1 MEKLIKDFQSP
12 DEATRLYAAEDLADL
27 GLADAAVPL
36 VYQLV
41 KEESVAVKNAIISGL
56 QRLDIIQVHDQIFDL
71 FMSTDAFLRNGAV
84 MIFGD
89 GGEDAVA
96 FLTSKLDHS
105 DREVRKLVLDAMY
118 LIGSDETLLV
128 IRAGLFDE
136 SPNVQITAVEYLGRM
151 ADSEG
156 VADMVT
162 LFKESSEPMLRAA
175 ILETMTMVAD
185 ADAITTILT
194 ILIPEGG
201 SAEIDPIYLAP
212 LTELIAKAGERAAI
226 VRLATSITDLD
237 LYGEE
242 VSCMLTDALK
252 RFPDLL
258 AEETIFNLL
267 IDIIRNPE
275 AGNEARYQAVESL
288 LLGQSG
294 AGNKLS
300 FALLNELGQL
310 LTTNDDPAMALP
322 GVRLLAAARAKDDIL
337 KIMEDCKDE
346 DLKELCEELLQQVEF

>member
-1 MEKLIKDFQSP
+1 MEELIKDLQSP

-27 GLADAAVPL
+27 GLAGAAVPL
-36 VYQLV
+36 VHQLI
-41 KEESVAVKNAIISGL
+41 KEESVAVKNAIIASL
-56 QRLDIIQVHDQIFDL
+56 QRLDITQVHDQIFEL

-156 VADMVT
+156 VVDMIT
-162 LFKESSEPMLRAA
+162 LFKESDEPMLRAA

-185 ADAITTILT
+185 ADAITEILT

-212 LTELIAKAGERAAI
+212 LTELTAKAGEREAI
-226 VRLATSITDLD
+226 IRLAASITDLD

-242 VSCMLTDALK
+242 VSSMLTDALK
-252 RFPDLL
+252 RFPDIL
-258 AEETIFNLL
+258 AEETILDLL

-288 LLGQSG
+288 LLGRAG
-294 AGNKLS
+294 AGTKLNL
-300 FALLNELGQL
+300 ALFNELGQL
-310 LTTNDDPAMALP
+310 LTTNNDAAMALP
-322 GVRLLAAARAKDDIL
+322 GVRLLAAAGARDEII
-337 KIMEDCKDE
+337 KIMENSKDD
-346 DLKELCEELLQQVEF
+346 DLKELCEELLQVEL